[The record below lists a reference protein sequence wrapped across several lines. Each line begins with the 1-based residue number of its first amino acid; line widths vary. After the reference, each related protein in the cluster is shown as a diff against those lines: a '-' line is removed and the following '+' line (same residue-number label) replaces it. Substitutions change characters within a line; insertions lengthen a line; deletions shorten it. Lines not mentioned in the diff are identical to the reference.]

1 MIKFCDV
8 KKVVLHFVGNK
19 FNGEGVRI
27 SNEYLDFSPVKKDLV
42 ALVSSAFDTKE
53 LYTFKQGEGKENK
66 MYSYTQQVFDNP
78 NDLLRQSVYMAKA
91 LYEQGNSGKVLP
103 GELWVLYVENIS
115 FKGESVSGIILLK
128 TEKKEK
134 NVILKPTS
142 DGFEVASVETFSL
155 QKADKGCLILNTEVG
170 SEYVVSC
177 FNKNSKSGD
186 IKYWV
191 SDFLQL
197 EPCQTAFHQTK
208 TLLKV
213 CGNFLKSQTADL
225 SKKDK
230 ALLVSKIK
238 NVMRSSDTISL
249 EEFAQEA
256 YGEVYGKK
264 FIEYARSQEDAYQ
277 LPLKPLS
284 LEPKMGQAKTA
295 FPKTT
300 IHLDSNFDITIF
312 GGEGYVVKGKDE
324 ESGLN
329 YYTLYFEKER

>member
-1 MIKFCDV
+1 MIKFGDI
-8 KKVVLHFVGNK
+8 KSVVLHFVGNK

-53 LYTFKQGEGKENK
+53 LYTFKQGDGKENK
-66 MYSYTQQVFDNP
+66 MFSYVQLVFDNP
-78 NDLLRQSVYMAKA
+78 KDLLRQSVYMAKA

-103 GELWVLYVENIS
+103 GELWVLFVENVS
-115 FKGESVSGIILLK
+115 FKGKSVPGIILLK

-134 NVILKPTS
+134 NVMLKPTS
-142 DGFEVASVETFSL
+142 DGFEVESVETFSL
-155 QKADKGCLILNTEVG
+155 RKADKGCLILNAGGDT
-170 SEYVVSC
+170 EYVVSC
-177 FNKNSKSGD
+177 FNKSSKAGD
-186 IKYWV
+186 MKYWV
-191 SDFLQL
+191 NDFLQL

-213 CGNFLKSQTADL
+213 CGNFLKSQTTDMG
-225 SKKDK
+225 KKDK

-238 NVMRSSDTISL
+238 TVMRSSESITL

-264 FIEYARSQEDAYQ
+264 FIEYARSQENAYQ
-277 LPLKPLS
+277 LPQKPLS

-312 GGEGYVVKGKDE
+312 GGEGYVVKGKDD

-329 YYTLYFEKER
+329 FYTLYFEKER